1 MLRFNFA
8 ETKESAYSKYL
19 KPDLIFFFLIIV
31 SVAVGTYLYSASL
44 NREIKNAQLQINSL
58 KREISRLRQIQRSE
72 KELISRKRELQKK
85 LDVVS
90 QLDRKRKVP
99 AFLYFFADPDNVKN
113 IWLDSLEYTG
123 NQLYLVGG
131 TFNIKK
137 FPDFLKISEEKLG
150 SILFRKTFR
159 QIYENK
165 ELNYKVVYYK
175 FNFGLELK
183 NGTAR

>member
-31 SVAVGTYLYSASL
+31 SVAIGTYLYSVSL
-44 NREIKNAQLQINSL
+44 NQEIKNAQLQINSL
-58 KREISRLRQIQRSE
+58 RREISRLRQIQRSE